1 MKAAMFPILFALI
14 ITACTKQEGV
24 DSSPVIDDSK
34 SSGIPVSVNK
44 SLLLQLVNDVRK
56 KGCKCG
62 DTYYYPAGT
71 LTWNSQLETAA
82 YNHSKDMYQNKYFS
96 HVAPDGSN
104 GGVRIKRAGYKWMA
118 FGENIATGYPNEK
131 AVVEGW
137 IKSPGHC
144 KNIMGKAY
152 KEMGV
157 ARVGNYWTQEFASK

>member
-1 MKAAMFPILFALI
+1 M
-14 ITACTKQEGV
+14 
-24 DSSPVIDDSK
+24 
-34 SSGIPVSVNK
+34 IPVLFSIVIAFFSNESVVAAKPFEDGPYPKITRLPVAVNK

-62 DTYYYPAGT
+62 DTYYYPT
-71 LTWNSQLETAA
+71 TPLTWNTQLETAA
-82 YNHSKDMYQNKYFS
+82 YNHSKDMYQKKYFS
-96 HVAPDGSN
+96 HRAPDGSN
-104 GGVRIKRAGYKWMA
+104 GGVRIDRVGYQWKA
-118 FGENIATGYPNEK
+118 FAENIAAGYATEK

-157 ARVGNYWTQEFASK
+157 ARMGNYWTQEFATKL